1 MTDTIFALSSGV
13 VPAAIAIVRVSGPV
27 AFEAAEALVGPLPPP
42 RRAGLRALRE
52 PSSGELLDRGLVLAF
67 PADGSVTGDDLVEF
81 HLHGG
86 RAVVRAVE
94 SALAVIDGVRPAL
107 AGEFTRRSLASGR
120 LDLTAAE
127 GLADLLSAET
137 EAQRRAAL
145 RSADG
150 LIRRQIEQWSA
161 ATVAAAA
168 QVEAAIDHEE
178 EGDVGAGDTL
188 ARGVADQIATLVRD
202 IEVVLSRPSSERLHD
217 GLRVVLAGPPNSGKS
232 TLINALAERDVAIVS
247 PIAGTTRD
255 RIDAPVVR
263 DGRAWLF
270 TDTAGLTE
278 SDDQIEAIG
287 VARARESIAAADL
300 VLWLGDGPPPSSEM
314 IAVHARADLPH
325 RRHVPEGRI
334 PASGTSVKGTAAL
347 WEALG
352 RAASTLVPAADELAL
367 NNRQRALANAAAS
380 ALRHADGQSDL
391 LIAAEQLRIAR
402 ELFDRI
408 TARASVEHVLDALF
422 ARFCIGK

>member
-1 MTDTIFALSSGV
+1 
-13 VPAAIAIVRVSGPV
+13 
-27 AFEAAEALVGPLPPP
+27 
-42 RRAGLRALRE
+42 
-52 PSSGELLDRGLVLAF
+52 
-67 PADGSVTGDDLVEF
+67 
-81 HLHGG
+81 
-86 RAVVRAVE
+86 VVRAVE
-94 SALAVIDGVRPAL
+94 SALAAIDGVRPAL
-107 AGEFTRRSLASGR
+107 PGEFTRRSLVSGR

-168 QVEAAIDHEE
+168 QIEAAIDHEE
-178 EGDVGAGDTL
+178 EGDVAAGDTL
-188 ARGVADQIATLVRD
+188 AEAVADQIAALVR
-202 IEVVLSRPSSERLHD
+202 EMEAVLSRPSSERLHD

-232 TLINALAERDVAIVS
+232 TLINALAERDIAIVS

-255 RIDAPVVR
+255 RIEAPVVR
-263 DGRAWLF
+263 GGRAWLF

-278 SDDQIEAIG
+278 SDDPIEAIG
-287 VARARESIAAADL
+287 VARARDSIAAADL
-300 VLWLGDGPPPSSEM
+300 VLWLGDEPPPSAGM
-314 IAVHARADLPH
+314 IAVHPRADLPN

-334 PASGTSVKGTAAL
+334 PASGTSLAGTVAL

-352 RAASTLVPAADELAL
+352 RAATTLLPTSDELVL
-367 NNRQRALANAAAS
+367 NNRQRALASAAAR
-380 ALRHADGQSDL
+380 ALRHAGDEPDL
-391 LIAAEQLRIAR
+391 LIVAEQLRLAR
-402 ELFDRI
+402 ELFDQI
-408 TARASVEHVLDALF
+408 TGRAGVEHVLDTLF